1 MFGLMA
7 FTVAFSLVGNE
18 VRTLEKIGP
27 AAGVAAIAVPPV
39 GAAIVGAGIITTGG
53 RIIIGGFAAT
63 SFLVLLAEAGDTG
76 RKTAVGIATIAALSS
91 MLIFGAPVWQ
101 LMSKIFGSKPTTPLG
116 TTTAN
121 APPTGNTGSTGN
133 TGTTTTTTTTTGAT
147 KP

>member
-27 AAGVAAIAVPPV
+27 TAGVATAISPPA
-39 GAAIVGAGIITTGG
+39 GAAIVGAGIVTTGG

-76 RKTAVGIATIAALSS
+76 RKTAVGIAAIAALSS
-91 MLIFGAPVWQ
+91 MLVFGGPVWQ
-101 LMSKIFGSKPTTPLG
+101 LMSNLFGSKPTTPLG
-116 TTTAN
+116 NTTAN
-121 APPTGNTGSTGN
+121 SPPTGSTGN
-133 TGTTTTTTTTTGAT
+133 TNPASTTSTTTTTGAT

>member
-27 AAGVAAIAVPPV
+27 TP
-39 GAAIVGAGIITTGG
+39 GAAPTAPANVVGVVTTGG

-76 RKTAVGIATIAALSS
+76 RKTAVGIAAIAALSS
-91 MLIFGAPVWQ
+91 MLVFGGPVWQ
-101 LMSKIFGSKPTTPLG
+101 LMSNLFGSKPTTPLCN
-116 TTTAN
+116 TTAN
-121 APPTGNTGSTGN
+121 NPPTGSTGSTN
-133 TGTTTTTTTTTGAT
+133 PASTTSTTTTTGAT